1 MNSII
6 TRFAP
11 SPTGNLHI
19 GSVRTALIN
28 YIISE
33 QAKKKFPN
41 SKFLLRV
48 EDTDIKRSKNEYKE
62 NIINGLNWMGIKY
75 DNEPYIQSS
84 KIKRHQ
90 DVALELLKNNKAFKC
105 ICSSEDLEKKREFNR
120 KNKINNKKIC
130 ETCENNLETQSLTK
144 NYVIR
149 IKIPNTGSTAIN
161 DTIQGIIE
169 VNNKEID
176 DFIILRKDFT
186 PTYMLSVVVDDYDMG
201 VNFIIR
207 GDDHLNNVFRQ
218 KFIYEN
224 MSWDIP
230 KYAHLSL
237 IHGSDGKKLSKRHGA
252 VDINDFKKNGYLKES
267 IINNL
272 ILLGWSPNTKDEF
285 IDINEIIEKFN
296 LNKISRSSSIFNYD
310 KLNFFNNYFINK
322 DKEYNNFNEYCESND
337 KLKFFINQDK
347 KKKKKILEIYLIK
360 INVFKDLEDIAEP
373 YFKEKF
379 KIDNNKLFTDSYNN
393 IISEFVNIL
402 ENISKWD
409 LKSLEEILKKFIDN
423 NKIKFSLFGKPSRII
438 LINLENGPS
447 ISDILYILGKK
458 NSIERLKNYIHNI

>member
-11 SPTGNLHI
+11 SPSGNLHI

-48 EDTDIKRSKNEYKE
+48 EDTDIKRSKNEFKE

-90 DVALELLKNNKAFKC
+90 DVALELLKSHKAFKC
-105 ICSSEDLEKKREFNR
+105 ICSSEALGKKREFNR

-130 ETCENNLETQSLTK
+130 ETCENNLETQSLTN

-149 IKIPNTGSTAIN
+149 IKIPSTGSTAIN
-161 DTIQGIIE
+161 DAIQGIIK

-176 DFIILRKDFT
+176 DFIILRKDST

-296 LNKISRSSSIFNYD
+296 LNKISKSSSIFNYD

-337 KLKFFINQDK
+337 KLKFFVNQDK
-347 KKKKKILEIYLIK
+347 DKMKKILEIYLIK
-360 INVFKDLEDIAEP
+360 INFFKDLEDIAEP

-379 KIDNNKLFTDSYNN
+379 KIDDNKLFTDSFND

-423 NKIKFSLFGKPSRII
+423 NKIKFSLFGKPTRII

-447 ISDILYILGKK
+447 ITDILYILGKK

>member
-11 SPTGNLHI
+11 SPTGNLNI
-19 GSVRTALIN
+19 GSIRTALIN
-28 YIISE
+28 YIISK
-33 QAKKKFPN
+33 QAKKKFPD
-41 SKFLLRV
+41 SKFLLRI
-48 EDTDIKRSKNEYKE
+48 EDTDKKRSKIEFKE
-62 NIINGLNWMGIKY
+62 SIINGLNWMGINY

-84 KIKRHQ
+84 EIKRHQ
-90 DVALELLKNNKAFKC
+90 EVALELLKSDKAFKC
-105 ICSSEDLEKKREFNR
+105 ICSNETLEKKREFNR
-120 KNKINNKKIC
+120 KNKISNKKIC
-130 ETCENNLETQSLTK
+130 ETCEDDLEIQSLK
-144 NYVIR
+144 ENFVIR
-149 IKIPNTGSTAIN
+149 IKIPNVGSTSIN
-161 DTIQGIIE
+161 DAIQGVIK

-176 DFIILRKDFT
+176 DFILLRRDST
-186 PTYMLSVVVDDYDMG
+186 PTYMLSVVVDDYEMG
-201 VNFIIR
+201 VNFVIR

-218 KFIYEN
+218 NFIYEN
-224 MSWDIP
+224 MGWKIP
-230 KYAHLSL
+230 RYAHLSL

-252 VDINDFKKNGYLKES
+252 VDINDFKENGYLRES

-272 ILLGWSPNTKDEF
+272 ILLGWSPNTKDEY
-285 IDINEIIEKFN
+285 IDIKEIIEKFD
-296 LNKISRSSSIFNYD
+296 LNKISKSSSIFNYD

-347 KKKKKILEIYLIK
+347 DKMKKILEIYLIK